1 MGDVPVRRP
10 RWVLIPLRVALVTIL
25 LTLMSFCV
33 TLLLGILSVIVRAR
47 LRGLVPDMPYAY
59 KHIALP
65 VALVVGAIVLV
76 LSATMEVRHYRQAR
90 VLADIER
97 AS

>member
-1 MGDVPVRRP
+1 MGVVPVRKP
-10 RWVLIPLRVALVTIL
+10 RWFLIPLRVVVVTIL
-25 LTLMSFCV
+25 LTLMSFSV
-33 TLLLGILSVIVRAR
+33 ALLLGILGVIVRAR

-65 VALVVGAIVLV
+65 VALVVGSIVMV
-76 LSATMEVRHYRQAR
+76 LSVIMEVRHFRQAR